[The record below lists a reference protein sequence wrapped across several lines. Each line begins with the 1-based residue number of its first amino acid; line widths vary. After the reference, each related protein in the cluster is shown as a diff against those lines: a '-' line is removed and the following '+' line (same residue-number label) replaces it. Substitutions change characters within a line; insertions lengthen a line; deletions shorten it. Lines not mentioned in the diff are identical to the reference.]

1 MPIHTVRR
9 YRRLGLLP
17 GCVGSRTPRSTSLAT
32 RLESVDRGTDRRRA
46 PLPCLVVYG
55 NRRKARWAAYAPQR
69 RVRKP
74 SQATLG
80 RVRKSAKS
88 AHDKGPVRPKSVH
101 DLQTGPCL
109 GRESA
114 RVAGG
119 RDARGPC
126 RRTGP
131 AATSV
136 RVCAPSRDDRSAL
149 LRDARS
155 PGRIV
160 A

>member
-119 RDARGPC
+119 ATLGDRAGERGPPRHRFACARPRETTARPYFVTHAARDA
-126 RRTGP
+126 
-131 AATSV
+131 S
-136 RVCAPSRDDRSAL
+136 
-149 LRDARS
+149 
-155 PGRIV
+155 
-160 A
+160 